1 MSRHVNL
8 IYKYVMLGL
17 RGFDMIIKGIGS
29 GLSYPFEYPYLD
41 ITC

>member
-8 IYKYVMLGL
+8 IYKHIMLGL

-29 GLSYPFEYPYLD
+29 GLSYPFKYPNLD